1 MSLVNDMLRDL
12 DERKREGSTGYRAVA
27 KRDSNTGHWIWIA
40 LLIAL
45 VTIVGFFVR
54 EWGGKINERSDFLSW
69 LDKEQVQT
77 ASTSQPPLQESLAL
91 IAQQTDVQKEIAAPE
106 PEPERKA
113 KPEITAP
120 VTTNISAINWTS
132 QSDLRGTLTFWLDQV
147 KPFVLYSRSTMTLDI
162 AIEESL
168 LAVGLPDISGS
179 LLATIDIVPEEG
191 KSRFKLVAS
200 DPVEFSP
207 KLKQNPARLV
217 VEVSRPAPVVSAVIP
232 TRSADKE
239 TTAVLAAAKT
249 SPPAQPTAAPRVA
262 VSEDATE
269 VSHTAANTTDQ
280 RAGQATGQKAG
291 QWKKSLNTLPT
302 DSSVVR
308 SARRLLSQQRTDEAL
323 DLLKDYVNK
332 APASLQSRYLLVQ
345 LYLATERYAPA
356 SEILHT
362 APDNLSWGLLQ
373 ARAFLQQ
380 GQAKHAIELLEQYPD
395 GQSRQDYLDLLAS
408 GYQQAGQH
416 AAAVARY
423 LSLLTLNSQEG
434 RWWINLGVS
443 LEHLGQTRKA
453 LDAYR
458 SALQIPDLEQS
469 LKQYAQLQSQRLMQ
483 SQ

>member
-27 KRDSNTGHWIWIA
+27 KRDSNTGRWIWIA

-45 VTIVGFFVR
+45 VTIVGFFVVR
-54 EWGGKINERSDFLSW
+54 EWGGKINERSHFFSL

-77 ASTSQPPLQESLAL
+77 GSSSQPLVQESLGL
-91 IAQQTDVQKEIAAPE
+91 TAQQTDVKNEIAAPE

-113 KPEITAP
+113 KPEKIPP

-147 KPFVLYSRSTMTLDI
+147 KPFVLYSRSTMTMDI

-168 LAVGLPDISGS
+168 LAVGLPDINGS
-179 LLATIDIVPEEG
+179 LLTTIDIVPEEG
-191 KSRFKLVAS
+191 RSRFKLVAS
-200 DPVEFSP
+200 EPVEFSP

-217 VEVSRPAPVVSAVIP
+217 VEVSRSAPEVSVAIP
-232 TRSADKE
+232 TRSAVKE
-239 TTAVLAAAKT
+239 TTSVLAAEEAR
-249 SPPAQPTAAPRVA
+249 PAAREPIPVPRVT

-269 VSHTAANTTDQ
+269 VSHTATNTTDQ
-280 RAGQATGQKAG
+280 ARGQQAG

-332 APASLQSRYLLVQ
+332 TPASLQSRYLLVQ
-345 LYLATERYAPA
+345 LFLVTERYTAA
-356 SEILHT
+356 SEIFHT

-380 GQAKHAIELLEQYPD
+380 GQAKQAIELLEQYPD